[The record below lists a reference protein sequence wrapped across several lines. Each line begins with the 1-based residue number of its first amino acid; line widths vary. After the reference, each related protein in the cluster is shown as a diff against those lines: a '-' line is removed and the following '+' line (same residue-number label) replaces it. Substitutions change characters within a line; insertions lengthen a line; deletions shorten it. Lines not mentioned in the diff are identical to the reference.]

1 MDEKKPPRVSI
12 VVRAW
17 GKQALTYACL
27 DSICEHTEEG
37 EYELILVDQAGLK
50 DWERERYDPSE
61 AERGEMHSWC
71 DFLVIT
77 QQNLGAVTATNLG
90 LQIAMTRPSDL
101 VLILDND
108 TRIPKGDTGWLE
120 RWVHHFDNEEIGA
133 AGAVTD
139 CVLGPQDISVVP
151 RTHTMA
157 VERDGKAATQT
168 GPIFVPWLTSFACMY
183 RKKALLSM
191 PASRHGTEEIAGMV
205 RADGTLNQLREDWQE
220 AHLWDERFNPGGWE
234 GIDVSVR
241 MGTRGWKLTV
251 ARDVYIH
258 HRGSATFNKGDF
270 EGLLQV
276 NREKGREK
284 WGERILEQLQIM
296 RRVG

>member
-12 VVRAW
+12 VVRAF
-17 GKQALTYACL
+17 GEQELTYACL
-27 DSICEHTEEG
+27 DSICGHTPEDD
-37 EYELILVDQAGLK
+37 YELILVDQAGLK
-50 DWERERYDPSE
+50 DWADDSTDLGKRL
-61 AERGEMHSWC
+61 EMHLWC

-77 QQNLGAVTATNLG
+77 QENLGAVTATNLG

-139 CVLGPQDISVVP
+139 YVSGPQNIAVVP
-151 RTHTMA
+151 RTHTKA
-157 VERDGKAATQT
+157 LVRDGKVMTQT
-168 GPIFVPWLTSFACMY
+168 GPIFVPWLISFACMY
-183 RKKALLSM
+183 RKAALKSM
-191 PASRHGTEEIAGMV
+191 PASKYGVQEIAGMV
-205 RADGTLNQLREDWQE
+205 RGDGTFDQSIEDWQE
-220 AHLWDERFNPGGWE
+220 SYLWDERFNPGNWE
-234 GIDVSVR
+234 DIDVSVR
-241 MGTRGWKLTV
+241 MGSRGWKLTV

-258 HRGSATFNKGDF
+258 HRGSVTFKKGDF